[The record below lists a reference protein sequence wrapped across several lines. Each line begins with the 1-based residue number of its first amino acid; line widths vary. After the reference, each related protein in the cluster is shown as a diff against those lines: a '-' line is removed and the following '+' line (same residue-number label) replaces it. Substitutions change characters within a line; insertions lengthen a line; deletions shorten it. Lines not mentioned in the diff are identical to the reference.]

1 MLSCNMISRLWIVM
15 TIAINN
21 AYIVSGEPRRY
32 PRRLPRSC
40 EARNVDNPCQNGGRC
55 HVTVSA
61 GDAAEPALV
70 TCRCT
75 PAWTGVTCE
84 LERDPCTDGS
94 AVCGPGW
101 SCVRNSSNTAAGY
114 DCGCGARSGWQRLAD
129 GLPRCVDIDECALLA
144 PACFN
149 GGQCR
154 NRAGS
159 YECLCKPGFSGRRCE
174 LGAPPSRLSAD
185 GWHDWS
191 TWSRCEGPCGAGQ
204 QKRFRICGRRRSGC
218 PGEPEESRP
227 CVPQDCR
234 DRPNQSWLNDNDE
247 SGEDSSKEED
257 EGEEVEERWMED
269 GENQPHQSSAWGNL
283 KTRKKN
289 ASKGSAVKTRH
300 RRKQKRLSDLDE
312 ATDSDSKMEKLRQWR
327 DTRTE
332 ASIARNWKLLH
343 YLGFEPVR
351 RKRSLAQIESYDDLE
366 LALMK
371 GDSRSAR
378 DLGAEEKNLEE
389 VIKSSRAHERHRRSL
404 GPLESI
410 RDTNSHMH
418 IHKRSTDI
426 LGTYHENILGSLEDV
441 GISMSMPSSQD
452 SADGG
457 RVQTVANLTVDGHR
471 GILRVGQN
479 VSSAAEALTDSSL
492 EEALRR
498 PAAAV
503 RALVGPVVGRARA
516 ALLRLRLTEAARAER
531 QEAALAAAEAAER
544 QLRQIQEEVSRRAGK
559 RRAAERRLWQ
569 LLDATESVA
578 RRGAETQR
586 AARLQL
592 ARNEAAQGR
601 LDAERRRRRQL
612 RQNEAAAAANHAA
625 VRASLLRRIQSA
637 RQQAVAQSRA
647 LTEARRQADS
657 AEEKARKAAEVLRLE
672 RLELRR
678 LEQAE
683 RQKLLDLQRHGV
695 ERLKAAVR
703 EAEHEERRAQEAE
716 DERQRAEHQARPEPE
731 PPPMPPQPPIYRDV
745 KTGVRVRV

>member
-15 TIAINN
+15 TIAINS

-32 PRRLPRSC
+32 PRRLSRSC

-114 DCGCGARSGWQRLAD
+114 DCGCGVRSGWQRLAD

-159 YECLCKPGFSGRRCE
+159 YECLC
-174 LGAPPSRLSAD
+174 
-185 GWHDWS
+185 
-191 TWSRCEGPCGAGQ
+191 
-204 QKRFRICGRRRSGC
+204 
-218 PGEPEESRP
+218 RP
-227 CVPQDCR
+227 
-234 DRPNQSWLNDNDE
+234 
-247 SGEDSSKEED
+247 
-257 EGEEVEERWMED
+257 
-269 GENQPHQSSAWGNL
+269 
-283 KTRKKN
+283 
-289 ASKGSAVKTRH
+289 
-300 RRKQKRLSDLDE
+300 
-312 ATDSDSKMEKLRQWR
+312 
-327 DTRTE
+327 
-332 ASIARNWKLLH
+332 
-343 YLGFEPVR
+343 
-351 RKRSLAQIESYDDLE
+351 
-366 LALMK
+366 
-371 GDSRSAR
+371 
-378 DLGAEEKNLEE
+378 
-389 VIKSSRAHERHRRSL
+389 
-404 GPLESI
+404 
-410 RDTNSHMH
+410 
-418 IHKRSTDI
+418 
-426 LGTYHENILGSLEDV
+426 
-441 GISMSMPSSQD
+441 
-452 SADGG
+452 
-457 RVQTVANLTVDGHR
+457 VDGQR

-586 AARLQL
+586 AARQQL
-592 ARNEAAQGR
+592 ARQEAAQAR

-625 VRASLLRRIQSA
+625 ARASLLRRIQSA

-647 LTEARRQADS
+647 LTEARRQADN

-678 LEQAE
+678 LEQTE

-731 PPPMPPQPPIYRDV
+731 PPSVPPLPPVYRDV